1 MGKFDSSLTRVQP
14 AFKALYEMD
23 RSGESWLHQFLEMAA
38 RKRGSEP
45 IEIPPTL
52 GSLLV
57 PPCFE
62 LLVDPPRPYLR
73 WLIEHPK
80 DLVWPG
86 EKAWSKWAQETQE
99 KRRALREEDPAVQAE
114 ALYELETCRCLPRGA
129 WWRFEGI
136 THVDCALLTPSTV
149 IFVEGKRTEMGPSKS
164 VTWYP
169 HRNQVLRVL
178 DCAVAFAQQMGRPR
192 FFVVLVVEKGLVESD
207 PDRQAAVE
215 VVTSPRTVQESLPHL
230 SNDERTELLSHY
242 LGTTTWQAIVE
253 AFDLGREVL
262 LDEIKT

>member
-1 MGKFDSSLTRVQP
+1 MGRFDSSLTRVQP
-14 AFKALYEMD
+14 VFSALYEMD

-38 RKRGSEP
+38 RKTGSEP
-45 IEIPPTL
+45 AEIPSTL
-52 GSLLV
+52 GHLLV

-62 LLVDPPRPYLR
+62 LLVDPPKPYLR

-86 EKAWSKWAQETQE
+86 EKAWSKWVQETQE

-178 DCAVAFAQQMGRPR
+178 DCAAAFAQRTGRPH
-192 FFVVLVVEKGLVESD
+192 FFAVLVVEKGLVESD
-207 PDRQAAVE
+207 PDRQAAAEAVI
-215 VVTSPRTVQESLPHL
+215 SPRTVQQSLPHL
-230 SNDERTELLSHY
+230 MDEERAELLSHY
-242 LGTTTWQAIVE
+242 LGTTTWQDIVE
-253 AFDLGREVL
+253 TFELGSGVL
-262 LDEIKT
+262 IDRVDC

>member
-14 AFKALYEMD
+14 VFKALYEMD
-23 RSGESWLHQFLEMAA
+23 RSGESWLRQFLEMAA
-38 RKRGSEP
+38 RKTRPEP
-45 IEIPPTL
+45 VEILPSL
-52 GSLLV
+52 GHLLV

-86 EKAWSKWAQETQE
+86 EEAWSKWAQETQE
-99 KRRALREEDPAVQAE
+99 KRRALREDDPAVQAE
-114 ALYELETCRCLPRGA
+114 ALYELETCQCLPRGV

-136 THVDCALLTPSTV
+136 THVDSALLTPSTV

-178 DCAVAFAQQMGRPR
+178 DCAAAFAQQTGRPR

-215 VVTSPRTVQESLPHL
+215 AVISPRTVQGSLPHL
-230 SNDERTELLSHY
+230 TDEERAELLSHY

-253 AFDLGREVL
+253 CFDLGLEALPQQV
-262 LDEIKT
+262 